1 STRPERAAVDSP
13 PDRPSAAG
21 RGYRHALT
29 AERATRVA
37 TEWPWHRPIFPGL
50 GDPSIV
56 GAEAFHY
63 RVRHGNGWDHSALAT
78 RTNRSPRE
86 QLFQREQLS
95 RQKSVRWCTSA
106 TQCGLWRW
114 CTRGGPRVSENMDP
128 ADLMK
133 RKTE

>member
-1 STRPERAAVDSP
+1 MTVEVYAKCAALSDDLQPEGWA
-13 PDRPSAAG
+13 
-21 RGYRHALT
+21 
-29 AERATRVA
+29 RVA

-56 GAEAFHY
+56 GAGAFHY

-86 QLFQREQLS
+86 QPCMFQRE
-95 RQKSVRWCTSA
+95 SVEQTFW
-106 TQCGLWRW
+106 
-114 CTRGGPRVSENMDP
+114 VSEDMDP

-133 RKTE
+133 RKIEARALGH

>member
-1 STRPERAAVDSP
+1 M
-13 PDRPSAAG
+13 
-21 RGYRHALT
+21 
-29 AERATRVA
+29 A

-86 QLFQREQLS
+86 RTDEYVEQTNS
-95 RQKSVRWCTSA
+95 QI
-106 TQCGLWRW
+106 
-114 CTRGGPRVSENMDP
+114 ENVDP

-133 RKTE
+133 REIEARALGH

>member
-1 STRPERAAVDSP
+1 MCAA
-13 PDRPSAAG
+13 
-21 RGYRHALT
+21 
-29 AERATRVA
+29 RVA

-56 GAEAFHY
+56 GAGAFHY

-86 QLFQREQLS
+86 PVRSAAEVDRELS
-95 RQKSVRWCTSA
+95 RRTRW
-106 TQCGLWRW
+106 
-114 CTRGGPRVSENMDP
+114 SEENVDP

-133 RKTE
+133 REIEARALGH